1 MTEPV
6 CLDDFEALARAE
18 LSPLAADY
26 VGGGSGT
33 EWTVGANRRGLDA
46 VSVFPRMLPGAGCDP
61 RLNLFDTELSM
72 PIVVAPMAYQRM
84 VHPDGELALGQAAA
98 AARVPM
104 ALSTLS
110 SYRLEAVAETGPD
123 LWFQLYW
130 VKERPLLESLID
142 RAEAAGCRALI
153 VTVDLPVL
161 GRRLRDL
168 RNAFHLPADVIA
180 ANLVEPDA
188 PSPSLARPTVNGA
201 LSHTEVAGRSA
212 LAAHTADM
220 IGPALTWD
228 DLAWLRSRTRLP
240 MIVKGILD
248 PRDAVRAEGIGV
260 DGLIV
265 SNHGGRQLDGAPASI
280 EALPLVAA
288 AVELPVLMD
297 SGVRS
302 GTDVLRALALGAR
315 AVLIGRPLLWALAI
329 GRAEQALNL
338 LRAEVTDALT
348 LAGCL
353 RPADAA
359 GLRTNQERA

>member
-1 MTEPV
+1 MSPPVTQPV
-6 CLDDFEALARAE
+6 CLEDFEALARTV
-18 LSPLAADY
+18 LSASAADY

-33 EWTVGANRRGLDA
+33 EWTVDANRRGLDS
-46 VSVFPRMLPGAGCDP
+46 VSVFPRVLPGAACDP
-61 RLNLFDTELSM
+61 AVSLFDTELSM

-84 VHPDGELALGQAAA
+84 VHTDGELAMAQAAA
-98 AARVPM
+98 TARVPM

-110 SYRLEAVAETGPD
+110 SCAIEPVAKSGAD

-130 VKERPLLESLID
+130 VKHRPLLESLID
-142 RAEAAGCRALI
+142 RAELAGCRALI

-161 GRRLRDL
+161 GRRRRDL

-180 ANLVEPDA
+180 ANLVDQDA
-188 PSPSLARPTVNGA
+188 VLV
-201 LSHTEVAGRSA
+201 SHTGVEGRSA

-240 MIVKGILD
+240 LIVKGILD
-248 PRDAVRAEGIGV
+248 PRDAVRAEGIGA
-260 DGLIV
+260 DGVVV

-280 EALPLVAA
+280 DALPLVVD
-288 AVELPVLMD
+288 AVEVPVLMD

-315 AVLIGRPLLWALAI
+315 AVLVGRPLLWALAV
-329 GRAEQALNL
+329 GRVELALEL
-338 LRAEVTDALT
+338 LRSEVTDALT
-348 LAGCL
+348 LAGCP
-353 RPADAA
+353 RPADATS
-359 GLRTNQERA
+359 LRTNRRGLQ